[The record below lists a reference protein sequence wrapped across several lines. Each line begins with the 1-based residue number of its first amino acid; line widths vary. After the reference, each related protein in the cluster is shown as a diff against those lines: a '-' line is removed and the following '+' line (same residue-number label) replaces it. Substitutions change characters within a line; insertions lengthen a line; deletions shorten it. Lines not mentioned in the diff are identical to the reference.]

1 MNTQAVFSLRGKPL
15 NCVQKSEKEVRENEE
30 LLLLK
35 AALNVDEDMDNL
47 RYNKI
52 IIATDADVDGM
63 HIRLLMVSF
72 FLKYYPELV
81 RQGHVHILQ
90 TPLFRVCNKKRSIY
104 CYSEEEKEA
113 AVKEIGSGAEIT
125 RFKGLGEI
133 SPDEFKDFIGE
144 NMRLDPVRLD
154 SDDSIPTLLQF
165 YMGKNT
171 IDRQAFI
178 RQNLRSELILE
189 IV

>member
-1 MNTQAVFSLRGKPL
+1 MSIYSRHPCSG
-15 NCVQKSEKEVRENEE
+15 S
-30 LLLLK
+30 
-35 AALNVDEDMDNL
+35 
-47 RYNKI
+47 
-52 IIATDADVDGM
+52 AT
-63 HIRLLMVSF
+63 
-72 FLKYYPELV
+72 
-81 RQGHVHILQ
+81 
-90 TPLFRVCNKKRSIY
+90 RSGAYTATARY